1 MKALGGGLSGAAG
14 TFNYHS
20 DCYLINIRSL
30 AMVIQ
35 VLTLMVSPDLFLGS
49 RVQTP

>member
-20 DCYLINIRSL
+20 GRYLTNVRSL
-30 AMVIQ
+30 AMIIQ
-35 VLTLMVSPDLFLGS
+35 VLTLMVSTSSSDLA
-49 RVQTP
+49 RKHTN